1 MLCTVEITLCRDA
14 ALLYGVGMDTNNPL
28 PALTRKLA
36 AAELTS
42 AIQGRNGGTPWQAET
57 RIAEL
62 EAEIEQETR
71 SLMSAGLHPSQ
82 R

>member
-1 MLCTVEITLCRDA
+1 
-14 ALLYGVGMDTNNPL
+14 MDTNNPL

-36 AAELTS
+36 AAELAS
-42 AIQGRNGGTPWQAET
+42 AIQSRNGVTPWRAET